1 MGDYPKVRSV
11 SPLPGKKLRVVFAD
25 GDVRVYDCNP
35 LLDEH
40 PFVPLRNEVLFRAV
54 RADPHGYGIVWS
66 DDIDLSE
73 SELWLNGVPEVVE
86 VPRPR

>member
-1 MGDYPKVRSV
+1 MGNYPKVRAV
-11 SPLPGKKLRVVFAD
+11 FALPDKKLRVVFAN

-35 LLDEH
+35 LLDEQ
-40 PFVPLRNEVLFRAV
+40 PFAPLRNDALFRAV

-73 SELWLNGVPEVVE
+73 SELWLNGLPEAVE
-86 VPRPR
+86 APRPK